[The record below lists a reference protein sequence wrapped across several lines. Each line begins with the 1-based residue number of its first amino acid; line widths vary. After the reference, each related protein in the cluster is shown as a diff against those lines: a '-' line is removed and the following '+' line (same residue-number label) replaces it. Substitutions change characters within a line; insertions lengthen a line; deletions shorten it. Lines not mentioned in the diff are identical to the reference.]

1 MQIPKSM
8 TAAECWQ
15 LVGSRGVGRIGFDAG
30 SGPRIHPVDYSCDG
44 SDVYVRTAPTSELA
58 RFTRIFA
65 KGGVVSFE
73 TDQLDASRG
82 ECWSVLISGSVEA
95 AGNAPDESGPVAVTH
110 SRWGLQLL
118 GSPATTAGDRASPGI
133 DGAALRGPRLGPLT
147 VPVRPPNEPRARKE
161 HVDDVC
167 CYTWSVEILLGETDD
182 DSHAEAR
189 LQGHWAAR

>member
-95 AGNAPDESGPVAVTH
+95 AGNAPDESGRWPSPTPDGDYNCLVRLRPRQVTGRRLA
-110 SRWGLQLL
+110 S
-118 GSPATTAGDRASPGI
+118 TAPPSV
-133 DGAALRGPRLGPLT
+133 GP
-147 VPVRPPNEPRARKE
+147 
-161 HVDDVC
+161 
-167 CYTWSVEILLGETDD
+167 
-182 DSHAEAR
+182 DSAH
-189 LQGHWAAR
+189 